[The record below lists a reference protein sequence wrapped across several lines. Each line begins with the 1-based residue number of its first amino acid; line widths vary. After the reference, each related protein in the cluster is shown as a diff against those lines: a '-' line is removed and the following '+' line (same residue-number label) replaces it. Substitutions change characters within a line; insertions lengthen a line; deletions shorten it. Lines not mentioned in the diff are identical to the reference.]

1 MSYEEWIDTDGS
13 SYKEWRNDAG
23 KLHREDG
30 PAEICYN
37 ANGSIRH
44 QAFYLNGGISRKDG
58 PAYIYHK
65 LDGSIFHEAFYLDSQ
80 HLGDDKKGF
89 WALWERLSEEGR
101 QTSNLLRYLARY
113 S

>member
-1 MSYEEWIDTDGS
+1 MSYKEHRESDGS
-13 SYKEWRNDAG
+13 SYKEWRNELG
-23 KLHREDG
+23 ELHREDG

-65 LDGSIFHEAFYLDSQ
+65 LDGSIFHETFYLDSQ
-80 HLGDDKKGF
+80 HLGNDKKGF
-89 WALWERLSEEGR
+89 WALWERLPEEGR
-101 QTSNLLRYLARY
+101 QAHEILKCLVRY